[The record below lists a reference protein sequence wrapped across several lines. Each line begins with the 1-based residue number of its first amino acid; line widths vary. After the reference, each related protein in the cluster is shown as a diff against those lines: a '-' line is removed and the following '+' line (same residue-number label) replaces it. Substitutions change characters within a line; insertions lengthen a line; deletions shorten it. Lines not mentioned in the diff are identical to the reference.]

1 MIYRP
6 PPSRTNKLKNTTF
19 FEEWSEFLDRLVV
32 MLITGDLNFH
42 LDNVNLSDTR
52 KFNETL
58 SDHGHVQGATHNKG
72 HTLDVVITRDN
83 SIIMQTTPSV
93 RDRCLFD
100 LNGNPS
106 GDHFTL
112 FTSLEISKP
121 PKQHNTVSYRKF
133 SEINTTDLIQDL
145 NTSKIVQNRE
155 GSVVNVVKLYNSELS
170 SIIDKHAPLEHYT
183 ASKH

>member
-19 FEEWSEFLDRLVV
+19 FEEWSEFLDHLVV
-32 MLITGDLNFH
+32 IPDELLITGDLNFH

-52 KFNETL
+52 KFDETL
-58 SDHGHVQGATHNKG
+58 SDHGLVQHVQGATHNKG

-83 SIIMQTTPSV
+83 ITIMQTTPSV
-93 RDRCLFD
+93 RDPCLFD
-100 LNGNPS
+100 RNGNQS
-106 GDHFTL
+106 GDHFAL

-121 PKQHNTVSYRKF
+121 PKQRNTVSYRKF

-155 GSVVNVVKLYNSELS
+155 GSVVNGVKL
-170 SIIDKHAPLEHYT
+170 
-183 ASKH
+183 